1 MIIYTIGHS
10 TRSIP
15 ELLAALAPY
24 GIEVVADV
32 RRFPGSRRLPQ
43 FAEPAL
49 RASLEA
55 NGLGYV
61 WIPALGGRRR
71 PAPDTVNTGWR
82 HTAFRGYADHVQSDE
97 FAEGLFELLMIAQGL
112 RTVIMCAEVL
122 WRRCHRRIIADVLVS
137 LGIEVVHIADAT
149 HSTPHVL
156 TAPARLVA
164 GQLRYDEEQDGA
176 VDSLTG

>member
-1 MIIYTIGHS
+1 LNTTIYTIGHS

-15 ELLAALAPY
+15 QLLDAIAPY

-49 RASLEA
+49 RAELESR
-55 NGLGYV
+55 GLGYV

-71 PAPDTVNTGWR
+71 PLPESANVGWR
-82 HTAFRGYADHVQSDE
+82 HSAFRGYADHMASEE
-97 FAEGLFELLMIAQGL
+97 FAEGLFELLLIASGM

-122 WRRCHRRIIADVLVS
+122 WWRCHRRIIADVLVS
-137 LGIEVVHIADAT
+137 LGVDVVHIADAT
-149 HSTPHVL
+149 HASPHVL
-156 TAPARLVA
+156 ADPARLVE
-164 GQLRYDEEQDGA
+164 GRLRYDLG
-176 VDSLTG
+176 